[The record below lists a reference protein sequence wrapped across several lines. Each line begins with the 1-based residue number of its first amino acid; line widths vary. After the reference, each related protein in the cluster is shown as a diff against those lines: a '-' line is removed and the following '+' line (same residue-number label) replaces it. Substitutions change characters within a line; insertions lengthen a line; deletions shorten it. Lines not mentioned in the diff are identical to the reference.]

1 MVRLTVHVT
10 PKSGKDEVAGWRGD
24 QLCVRVTAAP
34 EGGKAN
40 SAVERIIADRLGLP
54 KSAVAVV
61 RGHKARIKQ
70 LEIESLDSEAIER
83 AFGAPQAG
91 LF

>member
-40 SAVERIIADRLGLP
+40 AAVERVIAERLDVP
-54 KSAVAVV
+54 KTTVSVV
-61 RGHKARIKQ
+61 RGHSARIKQ

-83 AFGAPQAG
+83 ALGAPQAG

>member
-10 PKSGKDEVAGWRGD
+10 PKSSKNEVSGWRGD

-40 SAVERIIADRLGLP
+40 AAVEHVIAEGLGVP

-61 RGHKARIKQ
+61 RGRSSRTKQ
-70 LEIESLDSEAIER
+70 IEIESLDAASVER
-83 AFGAPQAG
+83 AFGVPQEG